1 MTEARGGR
9 PAGLL
14 LNHEAAR
21 HLLGDRSQRWL
32 AEQAEM
38 SEGNISAILT
48 GSKGVTEAVAQ
59 RIAAALNCRPGV
71 IFPELVG
78 FSCQVR
84 VFTHTGVES

>member
-1 MTEARGGR
+1 MTEAKGGR

-21 HLLGDRSQRWL
+21 HLLGDHSQRWL
-32 AEQAEM
+32 AEQAQLTEAAV
-38 SEGNISAILT
+38 SAILAGT
-48 GSKGVTEAVAQ
+48 KGVTEASAE

-84 VFTHTGVES
+84 VFTHTGVEL

>member
-1 MTEARGGR
+1 MSDAKGGR

-32 AEQAEM
+32 AEQAQM
-38 SEGNISAILT
+38 TEGNVSAMLAGT
-48 GSKGVTEAVAQ
+48 KGVENATAM
-59 RIAAALNCRPGV
+59 RIAAALECAPGV

-84 VFTHTGVES
+84 VFTHTGIDQ